1 MRKYLPLL
9 SIIFILFGCGSYVM
23 EPPPAPAVDIDSAY
37 EEKIS
42 GKWAVVVDKSTTV
55 FEREISSTGSMSPFD
70 PPPVC
75 HAYDFPF
82 SSGNTISISVNKTL
96 PEVFDEIVE
105 YENNPTSSEMK
116 QNNISGVI
124 TVKLDEFEPEW
135 VCELYGYCRYTIF
148 MNLVVEVQGLDEKLD
163 NISANIL
170 RAIYDKLEGNGCQRN
185 ADMIMELYGK
195 VLRASMEKMAKQ
207 LSNSEKIRD
216 YSTIKQLK

>member
-9 SIIFILFGCGSYVM
+9 SIIFILFGCASYVM
-23 EPPPAPAVDIDSAY
+23 KPPPAPAVDIRSSY
-37 EEKIS
+37 EQKIA

-70 PPPVC
+70 HPPVC

-105 YENNPTSSEMK
+105 YENIPTSSEMK
-116 QNNISGVI
+116 QNKIIGVI
-124 TVKLDEFEPEW
+124 TVKLDVFEPEW
-135 VCELYGYCRYTIF
+135 WCDFSPDRCNYKIF
-148 MNLVVEVQGLDEKLD
+148 MNLVIEVQGLDETLD

-170 RAIYDKLEGNGCQRN
+170 RKTSGGFEGGCQHD
-185 ADMIMELYGK
+185 ADMIVELYGK
-195 VLRASMEKMAKQ
+195 VLRASMEKMAEK

-216 YSTIKQLK
+216 YSTTRQIK